1 MRERRRILI
10 AGGGIAGLSV
20 ALAAA
25 EAGFS
30 PEVFEQ
36 AGRIEEFGAG
46 LQITPN
52 ASAALTRLGFGD
64 DLAERAYEPANIHL
78 ISHTGGTLWS
88 APLGQRFAQSWGHP
102 YRVMHRADLI
112 GMLSDAAYSH
122 PDISLRL
129 NHRAEGFATHAHGVT
144 LMAGSPG
151 NMDDFHGAG
160 LIGTDGLHSVIRR
173 WVVGDGD
180 AKPSGYVAWRS
191 VADAGAAIDP
201 RLKTD
206 VCVWVGPRAHVV
218 TYPLRRGSIINIVA
232 VTEGSLDDPGWN
244 APAEPTLVVRRFVGW
259 PPPLMEVV
267 EAAPSW
273 RRWRLADR
281 RPADTWGQGPVVLA
295 GDAAHPVM
303 PFAGQGAAL
312 ALEDAATL
320 GHFLKTEAS
329 VESAFARFRNARR
342 KRAAAIWSFSRRNG
356 FLYHSGGLIG
366 FARDIALRGLPDPIM
381 LDRQW
386 WIYDWRPFRD

>member
-112 GMLSDAAYSH
+112 GIPARIANQQ
-122 PDISLRL
+122 IIQTLRTQADSFL
-129 NHRAEGFATHAHGVT
+129 WSKTHHTEKG
-144 LMAGSPG
+144 
-151 NMDDFHGAG
+151 
-160 LIGTDGLHSVIRR
+160 VIR
-173 WVVGDGD
+173 
-180 AKPSGYVAWRS
+180 
-191 VADAGAAIDP
+191 I
-201 RLKTD
+201 
-206 VCVWVGPRAHVV
+206 
-218 TYPLRRGSIINIVA
+218 
-232 VTEGSLDDPGWN
+232 
-244 APAEPTLVVRRFVGW
+244 
-259 PPPLMEVV
+259 
-267 EAAPSW
+267 
-273 RRWRLADR
+273 
-281 RPADTWGQGPVVLA
+281 
-295 GDAAHPVM
+295 
-303 PFAGQGAAL
+303 
-312 ALEDAATL
+312 
-320 GHFLKTEAS
+320 
-329 VESAFARFRNARR
+329 
-342 KRAAAIWSFSRRNG
+342 
-356 FLYHSGGLIG
+356 
-366 FARDIALRGLPDPIM
+366 
-381 LDRQW
+381 
-386 WIYDWRPFRD
+386 